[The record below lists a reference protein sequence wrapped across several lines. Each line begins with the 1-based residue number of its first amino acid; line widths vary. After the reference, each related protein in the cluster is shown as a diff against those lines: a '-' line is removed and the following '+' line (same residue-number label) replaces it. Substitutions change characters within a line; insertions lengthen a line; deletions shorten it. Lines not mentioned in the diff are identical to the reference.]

1 MMVMMKVIRLMMSGM
16 SNKHLNI
23 LILINQEFFI
33 YDIFNMNE
41 NKY

>member
-1 MMVMMKVIRLMMSGM
+1 MIVMMKVIRLMMSGLT
-16 SNKHLNI
+16 NRHLN
-23 LILINQEFFI
+23 ILINQEFFI